1 MAAPGER
8 PVKAFAFRLLQKP
21 EELRAVEEVQRIAWG
36 LTDEPPVPS
45 PVQRA
50 MQDNGGLV
58 LGAFAEDMKAAKYT
72 YTVWLLDKSGR
83 MSQNSDNPIV
93 SSQFDR
99 PPAFLGVAHDRLVV
113 SVENKV
119 EVYR

>member
-1 MAAPGER
+1 MMLDGDQAVVVSREPDKSITVRGVALSDFSVRWTTALGGKEST
-8 PVKAFAFRLLQKP
+8 LL
-21 EELRAVEEVQRIAWG
+21 
-36 LTDEPPVPS
+36 PPS
-45 PVQRA
+45 ITQ
-50 MQDNGGLV
+50 GHIV